1 MRKKLRT
8 EICSNSRGTKAQDK
22 EQKRVSFLL
31 LQMANVVMK
40 LSHPPSPM
48 AFTHHQ
54 PWTVKHQHQHQQ
66 QQLRLVHP
74 IKVAPQ
80 SSSSSSLEVSRIKE
94 HLCQALQGINRGV
107 FGTTSSKKS
116 EIQELVELLE
126 SQNPTPDPTL
136 SLHKVNGCW
145 KLLYSTIS
153 ILGSKRTKLGLRDF
167 ITLGDLFQI
176 IDVSKSKAVNVM
188 KFNVRGLN
196 LLNGQLTIVA
206 SFKIASNSRVGITYM
221 DSRITPEQLM
231 NVFQKNYQLLLSIFN
246 PEGWLELTY
255 PLINLFWLVF

>member
-136 SLHKVNGCW
+136 SLHK
-145 KLLYSTIS
+145 
-153 ILGSKRTKLGLRDF
+153 
-167 ITLGDLFQI
+167 
-176 IDVSKSKAVNVM
+176 SKAVNVM

>member
-176 IDVSKSKAVNVM
+176 IDVSK
-188 KFNVRGLN
+188 
-196 LLNGQLTIVA
+196 
-206 SFKIASNSRVGITYM
+206 RVGITYM

-255 PLINLFWLVF
+255 VDDEIRIGRDEKGNIFVLERSEEQVDSSIC

>member
-1 MRKKLRT
+1 
-8 EICSNSRGTKAQDK
+8 
-22 EQKRVSFLL
+22 
-31 LQMANVVMK
+31 MANVVMK

-54 PWTVKHQHQHQQ
+54 PWTVKHQQQQ

-94 HLCQALQGINRGV
+94 HLYQALQGINRGV

-176 IDVSKSKAVNVM
+176 IDVSKVLPFQPSKP
-188 KFNVRGLN
+188 G
-196 LLNGQLTIVA
+196 
-206 SFKIASNSRVGITYM
+206 S
-221 DSRITPEQLM
+221 
-231 NVFQKNYQLLLSIFN
+231 
-246 PEGWLELTY
+246 
-255 PLINLFWLVF
+255 

>member
-1 MRKKLRT
+1 
-8 EICSNSRGTKAQDK
+8 
-22 EQKRVSFLL
+22 
-31 LQMANVVMK
+31 MANVVMK

-54 PWTVKHQHQHQQ
+54 PWTVKHQQQQ

-94 HLCQALQGINRGV
+94 HLYQALQGINRGV

-176 IDVSKSKAVNVM
+176 IDVSK
-188 KFNVRGLN
+188 
-196 LLNGQLTIVA
+196 
-206 SFKIASNSRVGITYM
+206 RVGITYM

-255 PLINLFWLVF
+255 VDDEIRIGRDEKGNIFVLERSEEQVDSSIC

>member
-1 MRKKLRT
+1 
-8 EICSNSRGTKAQDK
+8 
-22 EQKRVSFLL
+22 
-31 LQMANVVMK
+31 MANVVMK

-54 PWTVKHQHQHQQ
+54 PWTVKHQQQQ

-94 HLCQALQGINRGV
+94 HLYQALQGINRGV

-136 SLHKVNGCW
+136 SLH
-145 KLLYSTIS
+145 
-153 ILGSKRTKLGLRDF
+153 
-167 ITLGDLFQI
+167 
-176 IDVSKSKAVNVM
+176 KSKAVNVM

-255 PLINLFWLVF
+255 PLIDLSWLVFDFVFWVCLNLWDRYVDDEIRIGRDEKGNIFVLERSEEQVDSSIC